1 MLFRSTEEI
10 RALFPALRRTHGGRP
25 VAYFD
30 GPGGSQVPQAVID
43 AMADYLA
50 NHNANTHW
58 NYPSSAETDAIVW
71 GGRVAVADFLNA
83 APNEVVFGPNMTTL
97 TFHLARA
104 LGRGMSAGD
113 EVVVTELD
121 HHGNVGPWEAVARER
136 GVTLR
141 RIPFDLS
148 DGTLDPGRVIDAIG
162 PRTRLVAVGGASN
175 ALGTVNDVG
184 AVCRAARER
193 GVLSFVDAVHYA
205 PHVLPDV
212 QTLGCDFLGC
222 SPYKF
227 HGPHMGVLFGRHE
240 LLAGLDVPK
249 LAPAPEQA
257 PERLETGTQNHEG
270 IAGTAWIGR
279 AHV

>member
-240 LLAGLDVPK
+240 LLAGLEPG
-249 LAPAPEQA
+249 LA
-257 PERLETGTQNHEG
+257 
-270 IAGTAWIGR
+270 IGM
-279 AHV
+279 VVLQV